1 MFNCIAF
8 YSTSIIYSSSLVIA
22 NNCSTS
28 KALISTLNTWAKRGP
43 LKANFKPAFNYVKS
57 SFPEFNI

>member
-43 LKANFKPAFNYVKS
+43 LKANFKPVFNYVKS